1 MTSTNLTR
9 RRWLIAMGALG
20 LGKPLN
26 ASVEVLLSES
36 VNTGLNPPDA
46 RGALERLKKGNQRFV
61 EGVSRHAHE
70 SVSWRSLLTKT
81 QKPFATVLA
90 CSDSRAPPELIFDV
104 GLGDLFT
111 IRLAGNIIAA
121 DVIGTIQYGVT
132 HLHTPLLVVL
142 GHEGCGAVDATLEEM
157 LHKPTELKYV
167 GALIRLIKPG
177 LKELDLNMDRTALLS
192 AAVEANVRWSMRQ
205 LSTMPEGARALR
217 EKRVSLVGGVYE
229 LATGRVRFL
238 DGVS

>member
-1 MTSTNLTR
+1 MTNTNLTR

-20 LGKPLN
+20 FGKPLN
-26 ASVEVLLSES
+26 ASAEALLSTS
-36 VNTGLNPPDA
+36 VNSELNPSDA
-46 RGALERLKKGNQRFV
+46 DGALERLKKGNLRFM

-70 SVSWRSLLTKT
+70 SASWRSLLTET
-81 QKPFATVLA
+81 QKPFATVLG

-111 IRLAGNIIAA
+111 IRLAGNIIAE
-121 DVIGTIQYGVT
+121 DVIGTIQYGVA
-132 HLHTPLLVVL
+132 HLRTPLVVIL

-157 LHKPTELKYV
+157 LHMPTELKYV
-167 GALIRLIKPG
+167 GALTRLIKPG
-177 LKELDLNMDRTALLS
+177 LKELDLNMDRTALLR

-238 DGVS
+238 DGAS

>member
-20 LGKPLN
+20 FGKPLN
-26 ASVEVLLSES
+26 ASVEALLSGS
-36 VNTGLNPPDA
+36 VNTELNPPDA
-46 RGALERLKKGNQRFV
+46 HGALERLKKGNRRFM

-70 SVSWRSLLTKT
+70 SASWRSLLTKT

-121 DVIGTIQYGVT
+121 DVIGTIQYGVA

-167 GALIRLIKPG
+167 GALHPVDQARAKGARSEHGQDRAAERCRRGECPVVDAAAILNAGRGTGATGKTCKPG
-177 LKELDLNMDRTALLS
+177 R
-192 AAVEANVRWSMRQ
+192 
-205 LSTMPEGARALR
+205 
-217 EKRVSLVGGVYE
+217 
-229 LATGRVRFL
+229 GRVRAGDRAGSL
-238 DGVS
+238 P

>member
-20 LGKPLN
+20 FGKPLN
-26 ASVEVLLSES
+26 ASVEALLSGS
-36 VNTGLNPPDA
+36 VNTELNPPDA
-46 RGALERLKKGNQRFV
+46 RGALERLKKGNRRFM

-70 SVSWRSLLTKT
+70 STSWRSLLTKT

-104 GLGDLFT
+104 GFGDLFT

-121 DVIGTIQYGVT
+121 DVIGTIQYGVA

>member
-1 MTSTNLTR
+1 
-9 RRWLIAMGALG
+9 MGALG
-20 LGKPLN
+20 FGKPLN
-26 ASVEVLLSES
+26 ASAEALLSTS
-36 VNTGLNPPDA
+36 VNSELNPSDA
-46 RGALERLKKGNQRFV
+46 DGALERLKKGNLRFM

-70 SVSWRSLLTKT
+70 SASWRSLLTET
-81 QKPFATVLA
+81 QKPFATVLG

-111 IRLAGNIIAA
+111 IRLAGNIIAE
-121 DVIGTIQYGVT
+121 DVIGTIQYGVA
-132 HLHTPLLVVL
+132 HLRTPLVVIL

-157 LHKPTELKYV
+157 LHMPTELKYV
-167 GALIRLIKPG
+167 GALTRLIKPG
-177 LKELDLNMDRTALLS
+177 LKELDLNMDRTALLR

-238 DGVS
+238 DGAS